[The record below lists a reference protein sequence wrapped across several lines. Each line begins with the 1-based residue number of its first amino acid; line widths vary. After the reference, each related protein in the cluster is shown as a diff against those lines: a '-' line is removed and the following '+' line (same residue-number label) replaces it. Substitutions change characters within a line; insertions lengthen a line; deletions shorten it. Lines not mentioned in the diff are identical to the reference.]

1 MQTSYQKKIGKS
13 FLLFLLML
21 PLWVSAKEY
30 RCTPLETSQL
40 KLLLNGGLAPGDT
53 LILEDGI
60 YNNLGDIHFS
70 GTGKPNNPIVWQ
82 AEHPGKA
89 IISGVLNLKIYGEHL
104 QREGLCLNKA
114 WPEGHELISFQQK
127 NGGPYASN
135 CRMTN
140 CVVDDCNNPAHG
152 NRPGQG
158 DEYLKS
164 EANDTYLIID
174 ISITNHE
181 TEALTVSD
189 SFFKLLNNGNEYS
202 TDDNG
207 AIYLGDS
214 SIIYQEINPEVTL
227 QGRLIFDVPETIA
240 NDMKTELQVQTGVW
254 GSEKDVISLAR

>member
-1 MQTSYQKKIGKS
+1 MKIFTKFKELSLIKKILCIVLIVGIVAIAAVSSSEDSSSNKTENKSTTNESTQEKENHSIGETVTVGKVDY
-13 FLLFLLML
+13 LI
-21 PLWVSAKEY
+21 
-30 RCTPLETSQL
+30 
-40 KLLLNGGLAPGDT
+40 NGVEIT
-53 LILEDGI
+53 K
-60 YNNLGDIHFS
+60 S
-70 GTGKPNNPIVWQ
+70 V
-82 AEHPGKA
+82 
-89 IISGVLNLKIYGEHL
+89 
-104 QREGLCLNKA
+104 
-114 WPEGHELISFQQK
+114 
-127 NGGPYASN
+127 
-135 CRMTN
+135 
-140 CVVDDCNNPAHG
+140 
-152 NRPGQG
+152 G

>member
-1 MQTSYQKKIGKS
+1 MKIFTKFKELSLIKKILCIVLIVGIVAIAAGSSSEDSSSNKTENKSTTNESTQEKENHSIGETVTMGKVDY
-13 FLLFLLML
+13 LI
-21 PLWVSAKEY
+21 
-30 RCTPLETSQL
+30 
-40 KLLLNGGLAPGDT
+40 NGVEIT
-53 LILEDGI
+53 K
-60 YNNLGDIHFS
+60 S
-70 GTGKPNNPIVWQ
+70 V
-82 AEHPGKA
+82 
-89 IISGVLNLKIYGEHL
+89 
-104 QREGLCLNKA
+104 
-114 WPEGHELISFQQK
+114 
-127 NGGPYASN
+127 
-135 CRMTN
+135 
-140 CVVDDCNNPAHG
+140 
-152 NRPGQG
+152 G